1 MSDGWY
7 ESTNNA
13 WSMSIPWNEFVM
25 IHIVKGIHSKFQ
37 RYINRAM
44 FDNQQFDMICT
55 CYVLYLFLWSNGR
68 VLMCCWCFWLAVLV
82 STSNSKSPKKD
93 RIGGSIPVWRQ
104 SCFSIQHVMPC
115 EWNSESVEWMTW
127 MTTGTYL
134 LCRKY
139 LYETIFRIYSDCST

>member
-37 RYINRAM
+37 RYINGAM

-55 CYVLYLFLWSNGR
+55 CYVLYLFLWPNG
-68 VLMCCWCFWLAVLV
+68 VFWCVVDVFDLPYSYQLQ
-82 STSNSKSPKKD
+82 TRNLQKKD